1 LNFDKKYNFA
11 QLGQMRRS
19 RSKKP
24 KILIMLG
31 ELITS
36 KTRLRL
42 LIKFFISQ
50 ANRGYLNGLATEMGE
65 STNAIRKELNHLQGA
80 GYLEKVKVDNKV
92 EYKANIKHPL
102 FEVMQKVVFKHLG
115 LEDVVE
121 TVLERMGD
129 VDQII
134 LVGDYAKGN
143 DSGLIEVFL
152 IGQDLNMEYIVQL
165 EDKIEDLIG
174 RKVSFYLASKF
185 LADREHIVLF
195 NSKDK

>member
-1 LNFDKKYNFA
+1 
-11 QLGQMRRS
+11 
-19 RSKKP
+19 
-24 KILIMLG
+24 MLG

-65 STNAIRKELNHLQGA
+65 STNSIRKELNHLQGA
-80 GYLEKVKVDNKV
+80 GYLDKIKVDNKI
-92 EYKANIKHPL
+92 EYKANTKHPL

-121 TVLERMGD
+121 NVLDRMGN
-129 VDQII
+129 VNQII

-152 IGQDLNMEYIVQL
+152 IGNDLNMEYITQL
-165 EDKIEDLIG
+165 ENKIEKLIG

-185 LADREHIVLF
+185 LADRDHIILF
-195 NSKDK
+195 NSEEK

>member
-1 LNFDKKYNFA
+1 
-11 QLGQMRRS
+11 
-19 RSKKP
+19 
-24 KILIMLG
+24 MLG

-42 LIKFFISQ
+42 MIKFFISQ

-65 STNAIRKELNHLQGA
+65 STNAIRKELNHLQNA
-80 GYLEKVKVDNKV
+80 GYLEKIKVNNKV
-92 EYKANIKHPL
+92 EYKANTKHPL
-102 FEVMQKVVFKHLG
+102 FEVLQKVVLKHLG

-121 TVLERMGD
+121 TVLERMGN

-152 IGQDLNMEYIVQL
+152 IGQDLNMGYIAQL
-165 EDKIEDLIG
+165 EEKIEDLIG
-174 RKVSFYLASKF
+174 RKISFYLAFKF

-195 NSKDK
+195 NSIDK

>member
-1 LNFDKKYNFA
+1 
-11 QLGQMRRS
+11 
-19 RSKKP
+19 
-24 KILIMLG
+24 MLG

-80 GYLEKVKVDNKV
+80 GYLEKVKVNNKV
-92 EYKANIKHPL
+92 EYRANTNHPL
-102 FEVMQKVVFKHLG
+102 FNVMQKVVLKHLG

-121 TVLERMGD
+121 NVLGRMGD

-134 LVGDYAKGN
+134 LVGDYARGN

-152 IGQDLNMEYIVQL
+152 IGKGLNMEYITQL
-165 EDKIEDLIG
+165 EDKIENLIG

-185 LADREHIVLF
+185 FADREHIELF
-195 NSKDK
+195 NSNQK